1 MNPSSSPHI
10 LKEAANPNSLVTDHD
25 DGKAWSLGLLEWS
38 NIIKYFTLEE
48 FYKCARLCHYIGDN
62 IHFYSYVLVLPLWES
77 RGSNWP
83 ISISRCGRVATRFP
97 FLQQIVCRCGTVTNC
112 DTALERVATYLLP
125 ELKHLRLLD
134 LRGCSLTGDGAEVLA
149 EELPACPSL
158 RELRLGSN
166 DIGSNGAKSLSSSI
180 ERIWRRV
187 TGRRGSAVEQA
198 ESESEA
204 EHGGGGNSGGGG
216 GNGGGGG
223 GGGGDGGGS
232 SSKSSNNG
240 SSSSS
245 TKNVEKRRRSRQDS
259 SDENPIVHT
268 LDISSND
275 IGDEGVAAFGKLLE
289 SGVPLRG
296 LDVWGNG
303 IGAKALCELCG
314 CVSRRSGGDSAASS
328 LRRLDIGRNQ
338 VSGAVLGAVV
348 DVLRSGAR
356 LEHLGIEQ
364 TFHSGVYAHRTTS
377 SSSGDGGGRQVSIA
391 AVISAVAECPTLTS
405 LDFTGHGIFAEEIS
419 MLITSLTHYSSNR
432 SGVASSR
439 VTSSRMTS
447 SRAKAFGATSSTS
460 LNYHPTLSSS
470 ARSLSSNNC
479 RIRDLFLGSN
489 RLGDDGSEL
498 LATAI
503 ESGGLG
509 KSLRALGLSC
519 NEITSKGG
527 RLLILSYMKE
537 PSKIWRLLD
546 LSHNNIG
553 RDVIR
558 GVRSDAERLG
568 DMLDRD
574 KVLKKLDISRNPCVQ
589 DLRGDPDGDGGGTG
603 VGEAGGGGGGGDGGK
618 GEEEEDEEEDEED
631 DDFGGNVIPNLWS
644 FSAWFGPSQTNDRS
658 KVEPPNTPTRRRAK
672 RVRKR
677 ERETYDWIRSLRS
690 IRGVVIVSSVESTPG
705 GSKLHGLSLHTWQ
718 GRLRKQLSNF
728 KGLESETYM

>member
-1 MNPSSSPHI
+1 MISPSPHI

-112 DTALERVATYLLP
+112 DIALERVSTYLLP

-134 LRGCSLTGDGAEVLA
+134 LRGCSLTGGGAEVLA

-187 TGRRGSAVEQA
+187 AGRRGSAVEQA
-198 ESESEA
+198 EPESDA
-204 EHGGGGNSGGGG
+204 EHGGGGDGGGGDGGG
-216 GNGGGGG
+216 GNGGDGNGGDGDGGG
-223 GGGGDGGGS
+223 GDGGGGDGGGGDGGGS

-240 SSSSS
+240 SSSRS
-245 TKNVEKRRRSRQDS
+245 TKNVNVEKRRRSRQDS

-268 LDISSND
+268 IDVSSND

-314 CVSRRSGGDSAASS
+314 CVSRRSGGDSDSAASS
-328 LRRLDIGRNQ
+328 LRRLDVGRNQ

-405 LDFTGHGIFAEEIS
+405 LDFTGHGIFAQEIS
-419 MLITSLTHYSSNR
+419 MLITSLTHYSDR
-432 SGVASSR
+432 SG
-439 VTSSRMTS
+439 VTSSRVTS

-489 RLGDDGSEL
+489 RLGDGGSEL

-574 KVLKKLDISRNPCVQ
+574 KVFKKLDISRNPCVQ
-589 DLRGDPDGDGGGTG
+589 DLRGDPDGDGGG
-603 VGEAGGGGGGGDGGK
+603 
-618 GEEEEDEEEDEED
+618 
-631 DDFGGNVIPNLWS
+631 
-644 FSAWFGPSQTNDRS
+644 
-658 KVEPPNTPTRRRAK
+658 RRRAD
-672 RVRKR
+672 R
-677 ERETYDWIRSLRS
+677 
-690 IRGVVIVSSVESTPG
+690 
-705 GSKLHGLSLHTWQ
+705 
-718 GRLRKQLSNF
+718 
-728 KGLESETYM
+728 